1 MGVEEFLAPGE
12 TVRFASRDTVTYQD
26 QEYEFYITD
35 RRLIWFSSKGG
46 LILKKKNLLSVPI
59 EQVRNVAYEE
69 KGGLV
74 KKRARIEIIMAD
86 RRYEFSGTAQ
96 SMRAIYGELQAHM
109 VPAGGKQG
117 TQ

>member
-35 RRLIWFSSKGG
+35 RRLIWFSSKG

-69 KGGLV
+69 KGLV

-109 VPAGGKQG
+109 VPAGKQG